1 MQNNLTKSKLIT
13 INALLCAIVTLFIF
27 IPISIGP
34 LQLAFIPIIAVIIS
48 AEFMGL
54 KNGIFTGLFFGMISL
69 INQFIRPGLLAQAFY
84 NPLISIIPRMLIG
97 VSAYYS
103 AHALQKLFPKIP
115 DAVSYGVGSAC
126 GVITN
131 TALVCGM
138 ILLFHFGKTFGTL
151 TIGWQW
157 MLAIITGN
165 FIIELAICIIV
176 TPPIIIALKKSIIK

>member
-1 MQNNLTKSKLIT
+1 MQNKLTKSQLIT
-13 INALLCAIVTLFIF
+13 INALLCAIVMLFIL

-48 AEFMGL
+48 AEFVGL
-54 KNGIFTGLFFGMISL
+54 KNGIFTGLFFGLISL

-84 NPLISIIPRMLIG
+84 NPLVSIIPRVLIG

-103 AHALQKLFPKIP
+103 AHAIQKLFPKINP
-115 DAVSYGVGSAC
+115 VISYGVGAAC

-138 ILLFHFGKTFGTL
+138 ILAFHFGQTFGTL
-151 TIGWQW
+151 IIGWQW
-157 MLAIITGN
+157 MLAVISGN
-165 FIIELAICIIV
+165 FIIELIVCIIV
-176 TPPIIIALKKSIIK
+176 TPPIILALKKSMVK